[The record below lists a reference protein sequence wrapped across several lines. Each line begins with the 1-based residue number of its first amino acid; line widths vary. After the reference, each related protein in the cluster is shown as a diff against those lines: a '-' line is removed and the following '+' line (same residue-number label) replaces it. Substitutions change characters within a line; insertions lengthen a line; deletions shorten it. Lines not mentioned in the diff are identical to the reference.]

1 MGRCSTPEAPI
12 MVPPGHC
19 PPLRDTVLTS
29 DPVLA
34 LPGFVLGANGHLH
47 HRLICVHPCC
57 CMCLL
62 CPSPLLSN
70 TPLGEYSN
78 LFICSTIDGHL
89 GCFWLGALMNS
100 AVMKSVS
107 LWWSYVIVSVER
119 IPRSRIAGLRGTHM
133 LDWGVFYLVC
143 QIVCQPAV
151 SESSGSADLQGRR
164 WHSFLRTLC
173 YQQQAFLGC
182 PA

>member
-1 MGRCSTPEAPI
+1 

-70 TPLGEYSN
+70 TPLGEYST
-78 LFICSTIDGHL
+78 ICLSVPLLMGIWVVSGL
-89 GCFWLGALMNS
+89 GLL
-100 AVMKSVS
+100 
-107 LWWSYVIVSVER
+107 
-119 IPRSRIAGLRGTHM
+119 
-133 LDWGVFYLVC
+133 
-143 QIVCQPAV
+143 
-151 SESSGSADLQGRR
+151 
-164 WHSFLRTLC
+164 
-173 YQQQAFLGC
+173 
-182 PA
+182 